1 MTMKAM
7 LFQGLRVLLVTT
19 GSLLMVAS
27 ADAQEKQK
35 LSYKIPSGVTQITQR
50 HVLDVGDVPGHQV
63 TLAEYHSKYTNEA
76 PGPVYGGVK
85 AVESWQRYQGDI
97 VNGTGF
103 VSGYGVDLLENG
115 DKIFGRAESVLH
127 STVAPDGARKSSAT
141 IVYTLTG
148 GTGKFKGI
156 RGTSKVTTSTDLKTG
171 AGESVVEGEY
181 WIEN

>member
-35 LSYKIPSGVTQITQR
+35 ISYKIPSGVTQITQR

-85 AVESWQRYQGDI
+85 AVEDARSLQADI
-97 VNGTGF
+97 INGTGH
-103 VSGYGVDLLENG
+103 VSGYGVFLLENG
-115 DKIFGRAESVLH
+115 DKIFARAEQVLH
-127 STVAPDGARKSSAT
+127 STVAPDGARKSSVTA
-141 IVYTLTG
+141 VYTLTG
-148 GTGKFKGI
+148 GQ
-156 RGTSKVTTSTDLKTG
+156 
-171 AGESVVEGEY
+171 
-181 WIEN
+181 ENLGVFEAP

>member
-35 LSYKIPSGVTQITQR
+35 VYYKLPSGVTQITQR

-63 TLAEYHSKYTNEA
+63 TLAEMHNGKYTNGA
-76 PGPVYGGVK
+76 PVYDGVK
-85 AVESWQRYQGDI
+85 VVEGWERFQGDL
-97 VNGTGF
+97 VNGSGRAWSYR
-103 VSGYGVDLLENG
+103 VSLLENG
-115 DKIFGRAESVLH
+115 DKIFARIEYLLNT
-127 STVAPDGARKSSAT
+127 TVAPDGAAKTSTTSV
-141 IVYTLTG
+141 ITLTG

-156 RGTSKVTTSTDLKTG
+156 RGTLKATSSTDLKTG
-171 AGESVVEGEY
+171 LGDVVQEGEY

>member
-1 MTMKAM
+1 MTMKPM

-127 STVAPDGARKSSAT
+127 STVAPDGVSTPQQKCIGWPEQKYIIDAGKEAPDLGAFRQTSG
-141 IVYTLTG
+141 LG
-148 GTGKFKGI
+148 GII
-156 RGTSKVTTSTDLKTG
+156 RRCVRAGT
-171 AGESVVEGEY
+171 A
-181 WIEN
+181 

>member
-27 ADAQEKQK
+27 AHAQEKQK
-35 LSYKIPSGVTQITQR
+35 YFFKVPPGLAQYTQR

-63 TLAEYHSKYTNEA
+63 ALGEMHYGKYTNEA
-76 PGPVYGGVK
+76 SVYDGVK
-85 AVESWQRYQGDI
+85 VVEGWDRLQSDL
-97 VNGTGF
+97 VNGTGR
-103 VSGYGVDLLENG
+103 VWSYRVYLLENA
-115 DKIFGRAESVLH
+115 DKIFARTEGVVQT
-127 STVAPDGARKSSAT
+127 TVAPDGAKKILAT
-141 IVYTLTG
+141 SVITLTG

-156 RGTSKVTTSTDLKTG
+156 RGTLKATSSTDLKTG
-171 AGESVVEGEY
+171 LGDVVQEGEY